1 MPQTPFL
8 TTLYRLLLRLYPRPF
23 RQEFAAEMQH
33 VFAALVS
40 ETAQQRGQPF
50 LRLCLREFG
59 GLLIGIGKEW
69 LLMLS
74 QKMQYFSRPQFT
86 RPVTP
91 APWAEVLLTIF
102 PGLVFIIGEWYVFLN
117 QLPQPDIWYPGTFG
131 TVLNALLPGWFLV
144 VVLRVVVRQRF
155 DGAALALLGLM
166 TALLIALPEVL
177 FSLNGVTVLVA
188 IIGLLAGGA
197 VLARSHGAH
206 AFLFLLVMPSF
217 VMEVGDPA
225 YALRFSHGSTVIVP
239 VVETLPLFGC
249 LILVPVLLL
258 RARSVAGQV
267 GGTGLAF
274 LGTTWLATALGTL
287 LPADRPLALLLFQ
300 SVVLLCLTIFFVAVT
315 WSYAWLA
322 ASSSPQAA
330 HGEAEHP

>member
-1 MPQTPFL
+1 
-8 TTLYRLLLRLYPRPF
+8 
-23 RQEFAAEMQH
+23 
-33 VFAALVS
+33 
-40 ETAQQRGQPF
+40 
-50 LRLCLREFG
+50 
-59 GLLIGIGKEW
+59 
-69 LLMLS
+69 MLS

-102 PGLVFIIGEWYVFLN
+102 PGLVFIIGEWYVFLT
-117 QLPQPDIWYPGTFG
+117 QLPQSDIWYPGTFPQPDIWYPGVFG
-131 TVLNALLPGWFLV
+131 TVLNVLLLGWVLFV
-144 VVLRVVVRQRF
+144 ALRVVVRQRF
-155 DGAALALLGLM
+155 DGAALALLGLV
-166 TALLIALPEVL
+166 TALLITIPDVL
-177 FSLNGVTVLVA
+177 FALNGVMFLVA

-197 VLARSHGAH
+197 VLARAHGAH

-217 VMEVGDPA
+217 VMAVGDPA
-225 YALRFSHGSTVIVP
+225 YGLRFSHGSTVIVP

-249 LILVPVLLL
+249 LMLVPWLLL
-258 RARSVAGQV
+258 RARSVAGQI

-300 SVVLLCLTIFFVAVT
+300 SVVLLCLTIFFAAVT

-322 ASSSPQAA
+322 ASSSPKPRSSANSRLQQ
-330 HGEAEHP
+330 